1 MDLEQRRVVLFI
13 LDLKLPG
20 IHSRDVSP
28 KGWKYLPTVV

>member
-13 LDLKLPG
+13 LELKLPG
-20 IHSRDVSP
+20 IHYWDVPP